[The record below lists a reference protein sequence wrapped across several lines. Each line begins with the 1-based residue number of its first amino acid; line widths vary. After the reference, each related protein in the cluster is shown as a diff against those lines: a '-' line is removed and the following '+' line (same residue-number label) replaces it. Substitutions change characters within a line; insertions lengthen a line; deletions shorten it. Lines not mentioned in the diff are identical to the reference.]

1 MKNLLC
7 VGVEYNVTTKIML
20 KGYVIKNENV
30 ITLERNVK
38 NILSLIKNFSVTL
51 DVGIIFLM
59 EINQNEGSMTLLFS
73 ATSTWKDLRKV

>member
-1 MKNLLC
+1 
-7 VGVEYNVTTKIML
+7 ML
-20 KGYVIKNENV
+20 KGYVMKNENV

-38 NILSLIKNFSVTL
+38 NILPLIKNFSVTL

-73 ATSTWKDLRKV
+73 AISTWKDLRKV